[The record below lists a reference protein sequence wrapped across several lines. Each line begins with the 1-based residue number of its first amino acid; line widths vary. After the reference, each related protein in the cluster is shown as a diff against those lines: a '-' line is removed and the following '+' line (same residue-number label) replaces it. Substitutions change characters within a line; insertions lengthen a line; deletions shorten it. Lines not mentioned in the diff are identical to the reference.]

1 MREDVMTTYML
12 LYRAPTSA
20 MEQMAGATPEQA
32 QAGMDAWM
40 RWAEQA
46 GDRVVDLGAPLGE
59 STVVGAPGDVD
70 GSHIAGYSLMQ
81 AGSVDELKDLLDAHP
96 HLQMG
101 GASIQVLEVLQMP
114 GT

>member
-1 MREDVMTTYML
+1 MSQFML
-12 LYRAPTSA
+12 LYRAPRSA
-20 MEQMAGATPEQA
+20 TEQMAGATEEQS

-46 GDRVVDLGAPLGE
+46 GDRLVDLGAPL
-59 STVVGAPGDVD
+59 SDAARVGHQGDTGGD
-70 GSHIAGYSLMQ
+70 HIAGYSMMQ

-96 HLQMG
+96 HLYMD
-101 GASIQVLEVLQMP
+101 GAAIQVLEVLPMP